1 MFWTFDIFFSCST
14 GVVRADG
21 SVEYDMKTILKR
33 YAKTWL
39 AMDLL
44 IAARVEN
51 IIKKSGQDGHET
63 AVHGRSH
70 GFCPCFLARLDALR

>member
-1 MFWTFDIFFSCST
+1 MRKRMQAHENGLESPPGQCKSLRTRMFWTFDIFFSCST

-44 IAARVEN
+44 IAAWQRKGE
-51 IIKKSGQDGHET
+51 DR
-63 AVHGRSH
+63 A
-70 GFCPCFLARLDALR
+70 